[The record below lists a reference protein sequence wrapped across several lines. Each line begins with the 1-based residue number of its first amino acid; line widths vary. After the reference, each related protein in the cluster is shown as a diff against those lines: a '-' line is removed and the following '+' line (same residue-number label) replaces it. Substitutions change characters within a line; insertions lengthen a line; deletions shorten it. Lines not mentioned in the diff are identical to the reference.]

1 LDVRKELNWTKMEKL
16 TTEELEGL
24 KEDLKRVKNH
34 LPEDLM
40 GRFWALCNKIRAERT
55 NQPCSCRSSA
65 GLWGSCVSDLRSYV
79 KLNE

>member
-1 LDVRKELNWTKMEKL
+1 MDKL

-40 GRFWALCNKIRAERT
+40 GKFWGLCNKIRNEKT
-55 NQPCSCRSSA
+55 NQPCSCPSSA
-65 GLWGSCVSDLRSYV
+65 GLWGSCVNDLRSYI
-79 KLNE
+79 KLNEQ